1 MSKNTKAGYDG
12 QIARATEGIRDRLGR
27 LSELNGEL
35 EANVGAL
42 IDDGGDRP
50 ALIARREGLLAEQD
64 ALVAEVAELK
74 ARRSAAERMKAQDA
88 YAAAQAEAQEAQAK
102 ALTCRRALD
111 VALNAMRQWRNT
123 EGRGSYAEGAAKE
136 SAHLEHVIVDART
149 ASVQASAR
157 ARQAGARRDD
167 AAQALADVEA
177 AG

>member
-27 LSELNGEL
+27 LSEVKNEL
-35 EANVGAL
+35 EANVRSL
-42 IDDGGDRP
+42 IDDDGDRP

-111 VALNAMRQWRNT
+111 AALNAMRQWRNT
-123 EGRGSYAEGAAKE
+123 EGRGSYTEKSAVEG
-136 SAHLEHVIVDART
+136 AHLEHVIVDARQ
-149 ASVQASAR
+149 ASVRAGAL

-167 AAQALADVEA
+167 AAQTLADIEA
-177 AG
+177 AS